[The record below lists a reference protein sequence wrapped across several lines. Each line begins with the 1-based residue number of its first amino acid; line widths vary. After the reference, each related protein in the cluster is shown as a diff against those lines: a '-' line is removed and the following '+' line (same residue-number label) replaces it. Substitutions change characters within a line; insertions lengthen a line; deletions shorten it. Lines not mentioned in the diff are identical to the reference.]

1 MKKATNKSE
10 ADVLLNE
17 TVGKINERR
26 ISGCLEKSIR
36 NAFWRSVLIY
46 SIKKPKRAI
55 KWKNSRISY
64 GQLFKHY
71 DYMPKKK
78 E

>member
-17 TVGKINERR
+17 TVGEINERR

-36 NAFWRSVLIY
+36 NAFWRSALIY
-46 SIKKPKRAI
+46 T
-55 KWKNSRISY
+55 
-64 GQLFKHY
+64 L
-71 DYMPKKK
+71 
-78 E
+78 